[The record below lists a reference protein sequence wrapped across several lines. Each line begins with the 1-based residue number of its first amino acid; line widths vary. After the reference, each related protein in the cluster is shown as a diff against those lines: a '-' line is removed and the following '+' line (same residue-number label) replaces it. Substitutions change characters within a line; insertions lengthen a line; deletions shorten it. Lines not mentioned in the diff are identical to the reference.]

1 MKHNSTKQSL
11 TRKVALKIVF
21 VLSWCVIFPII
32 VMSGIIDIVA
42 KKNSKVNANTRI
54 TSDQSKIDPKNT
66 TKRDEFGQPYLRD
79 EDGNPIR

>member
-1 MKHNSTKQSL
+1 MKHNSTTQSVA
-11 TRKVALKIVF
+11 RKVARKIVF

-54 TSDQSKIDPKNT
+54 TSDQSKIVPKNT
-66 TKRDEFGQPYLRD
+66 NDSLEMPQGIEKR
-79 EDGNPIR
+79 